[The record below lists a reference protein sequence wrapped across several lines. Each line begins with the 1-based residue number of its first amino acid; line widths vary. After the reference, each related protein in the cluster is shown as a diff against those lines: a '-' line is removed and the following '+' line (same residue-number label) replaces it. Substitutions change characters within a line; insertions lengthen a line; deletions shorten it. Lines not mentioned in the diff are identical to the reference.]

1 MSGGGFVARAPASPK
16 PRVPPPPRGWAGVSL
31 SEVGWAELAPAELE
45 TAPPPPPPLAWRGP
59 FPPPGQ
65 RSAAPRHRFD
75 RLAPRRAQ
83 QPGRLLSPAFLLAS
97 RPPRRGPPPP
107 PPLARSLD
115 GAQAGEGAGS
125 DPPPRPLRCICNQAP
140 ALYWRGRSPRTFP
153 LALAPPGEEAA
164 GGSPSG
170 RTGRAA
176 GERPEQ
182 PPVPA
187 PALPGSSSSSAHA
200 ASCLSPAQSTAAPC
214 QEPPPALA
222 GGPAHLLPWTP
233 STAEVAS
240 ETWLDAIWA
249 AAAAAAALPDHPAAA
264 SGDQFYFPGDVLQ
277 DGAPSGDQLSTQLFR
292 NQQLRDILVQKEVEL
307 ARLQEENQ
315 HLRHFLNSAMVKQL
329 EEKTKKLLLLQD
341 GQDVDGTSKIGKR
354 HRKTESRVA
363 HEGRHPPKARR
374 NLLGA
379 FSACEEQ
386 PAPPVDSWVLQ
397 TLGLKDVDTVD
408 ESANYS
414 ASTLDLPPLGPSL
427 WGPFGASDPGV
438 SEGQPGG
445 SVPLTSLADSTASPF
460 PSPCSLPCLSDRPS
474 PAKMDVAFTTS
485 LSPHCNVKT
494 HTFRQGQAFVR
505 RDEDG
510 GWKLTWVPT
519 QSE

>member
-1 MSGGGFVARAPASPK
+1 MRDNCIATSLLLQGGHFQPFGQERACCCIPVSSNRPPEYLVGPSKCPKAGTETGGRAGGGDGRSNLGAS
-16 PRVPPPPRGWAGVSL
+16 
-31 SEVGWAELAPAELE
+31 
-45 TAPPPPPPLAWRGP
+45 
-59 FPPPGQ
+59 
-65 RSAAPRHRFD
+65 
-75 RLAPRRAQ
+75 
-83 QPGRLLSPAFLLAS
+83 S
-97 RPPRRGPPPP
+97 RPPSSSPPARPVEGPPP
-107 PPLARSLD
+107 PPLARSLEE
-115 GAQAGEGAGS
+115 AQAGEGAGS
-125 DPPPRPLRCICNQAP
+125 DPSAP
-140 ALYWRGRSPRTFP
+140 A
-153 LALAPPGEEAA
+153 A
-164 GGSPSG
+164 
-170 RTGRAA
+170 
-176 GERPEQ
+176 Q
-182 PPVPA
+182 M
-187 PALPGSSSSSAHA
+187 SS
-200 ASCLSPAQSTAAPC
+200 AAPC

-249 AAAAAAALPDHPAAA
+249 AAALPDDPAAA
-264 SGDQFYFPGDVLQ
+264 GADQFYFPGDVLQ

-307 ARLQEENQ
+307 AQLQEENQ
-315 HLRHFLNSAMVKQL
+315 HLRHFLNSAMVKRL
-329 EEKTKKLLLLQD
+329 EEKTKKLFLLQD

-414 ASTLDLPPLGPSL
+414 ALTLDPPPLGPSL

-445 SVPLTSLADSTASPF
+445 SVSLISPADGTARPF
-460 PSPCSLPCLSDRPS
+460 PFPCSLPCLSDCPS